1 MSHDDCGSR
10 NRHIVTLFL
19 VFVTLLL
26 LQEMDVFSKFV
37 QTKNTMNMRTVL
49 LLLLCCISSIAVADS
64 LKEIELN
71 RKETQ
76 MRPLSIMSE
85 PAAYQTDA
93 VINIW
98 LPNASP
104 YVTVSIVNEETG
116 VQVYFMIYAG
126 INNIQI
132 NLENEIEGI
141 YTLKVN
147 LEGTEYTGYFI
158 R

>member
-1 MSHDDCGSR
+1 M
-10 NRHIVTLFL
+10 VTLFL

-37 QTKNTMNMRTVL
+37 QTKNTMIMRKVL
-49 LLLLCCISSIAVADS
+49 LLLLCCISGVVMAETRKDID
-64 LKEIELN
+64 LKKNDVEI
-71 RKETQ
+71 
-76 MRPLSIMSE
+76 RPLSIMSE
-85 PAAYQTDA
+85 PTAYQADA
-93 VINIW
+93 VICIW

>member
-19 VFVTLLL
+19 VLVTLLL

-37 QTKNTMNMRTVL
+37 QTKNTMIMRKVL
-49 LLLLCCISSIAVADS
+49 LLLLCCISGVVMAETRKDID
-64 LKEIELN
+64 LKKNDVEI
-71 RKETQ
+71 
-76 MRPLSIMSE
+76 RPLSIMSE
-85 PAAYQTDA
+85 PTAYQADA
-93 VINIW
+93 VICIW

>member
-1 MSHDDCGSR
+1 
-10 NRHIVTLFL
+10 
-19 VFVTLLL
+19 
-26 LQEMDVFSKFV
+26 MDFFPRFA

-93 VINIW
+93 VINIR
-98 LPNASP
+98 LPDASP
-104 YVTVSIVNEETG
+104 YVTVTASG
-116 VQVYFMIYAG
+116 GQPGRSQKIYGRIYG
-126 INNIQI
+126 ICCI
-132 NLENEIEGI
+132 
-141 YTLKVN
+141 
-147 LEGTEYTGYFI
+147 FI
-158 R
+158 RFVIYCMALSGGAVF

>member
-1 MSHDDCGSR
+1 
-10 NRHIVTLFL
+10 
-19 VFVTLLL
+19 
-26 LQEMDVFSKFV
+26 
-37 QTKNTMNMRTVL
+37 MRTVL

-85 PAAYQTDA
+85 PTAYQADA
-93 VINIW
+93 VICIW

-116 VQVYFMIYAG
+116 VQVYFMIYA
-126 INNIQI
+126 
-132 NLENEIEGI
+132 E
-141 YTLKVN
+141 
-147 LEGTEYTGYFI
+147 
-158 R
+158 

>member
-1 MSHDDCGSR
+1 
-10 NRHIVTLFL
+10 
-19 VFVTLLL
+19 
-26 LQEMDVFSKFV
+26 
-37 QTKNTMNMRTVL
+37 MNMRTVL

-93 VINIW
+93 VINIR
-98 LPNASP
+98 LPDASP

-126 INNIQI
+126 RNNIQI

>member
-37 QTKNTMNMRTVL
+37 QTKNTMSGVVMAETRKD
-49 LLLLCCISSIAVADS
+49 ID
-64 LKEIELN
+64 LKKNDVEI
-71 RKETQ
+71 
-76 MRPLSIMSE
+76 RPLSIMSE
-85 PAAYQTDA
+85 PTAYQADA
-93 VINIW
+93 VICIW

>member
-1 MSHDDCGSR
+1 
-10 NRHIVTLFL
+10 
-19 VFVTLLL
+19 
-26 LQEMDVFSKFV
+26 
-37 QTKNTMNMRTVL
+37 MRKVL
-49 LLLLCCISSIAVADS
+49 LLLLCCISGVVMVETRKDID
-64 LKEIELN
+64 LKKNDVEI
-71 RKETQ
+71 
-76 MRPLSIMSE
+76 RPLSIMSE
-85 PAAYQTDA
+85 PTAYQTDA
-93 VINIW
+93 VINIR
-98 LPNASP
+98 LPDASP

-126 INNIQI
+126 RNNIQI

>member
-19 VFVTLLL
+19 VFVTVLS

-85 PAAYQTDA
+85 PTAYQADA
-93 VINIW
+93 VICIW

>member
-37 QTKNTMNMRTVL
+37 QTKNTMIMRKVL
-49 LLLLCCISSIAVADS
+49 LLLLCCISGVVMAETRKDID
-64 LKEIELN
+64 LKKNDVEI
-71 RKETQ
+71 
-76 MRPLSIMSE
+76 RPLSIMSE
-85 PAAYQTDA
+85 PTAYQADA
-93 VINIW
+93 VICIS

>member
-1 MSHDDCGSR
+1 
-10 NRHIVTLFL
+10 
-19 VFVTLLL
+19 
-26 LQEMDVFSKFV
+26 
-37 QTKNTMNMRTVL
+37 MNMRTVL

-93 VINIW
+93 VINIR
-98 LPNASP
+98 LPDASP

-116 VQVYFMIYAG
+116 AQVYSMIYAG
-126 INNIQI
+126 TDNILFDLKGKAKGTYTLLIN
-132 NLENEIEGI
+132 IEGM
-141 YTLKVN
+141 K
-147 LEGTEYTGYFI
+147 YTGEFTL
-158 R
+158 

>member
-1 MSHDDCGSR
+1 MGHDNDG
-10 NRHIVTLFL
+10 V
-19 VFVTLLL
+19 LL
-26 LQEMDVFSKFV
+26 LQLHR
-37 QTKNTMNMRTVL
+37 QLLYLGGGNGIQRTGRLIHQKHIRFHRQRPRNAQPL
-49 LLLLCCISSIAVADS
+49 LLTAGKSQGILPQAVFYLVPYGGIPQRALHDLIQLRFLAD
-64 LKEIELN
+64 
-71 RKETQ
+71 
-76 MRPLSIMSE
+76 
-85 PAAYQTDA
+85 A
-93 VINIW
+93 

>member
-1 MSHDDCGSR
+1 
-10 NRHIVTLFL
+10 
-19 VFVTLLL
+19 
-26 LQEMDVFSKFV
+26 
-37 QTKNTMNMRTVL
+37 MRKVL
-49 LLLLCCISSIAVADS
+49 LLLLCCISGVVMAETRKDID
-64 LKEIELN
+64 LKKNDVEI
-71 RKETQ
+71 
-76 MRPLSIMSE
+76 RPLSIMSE
-85 PAAYQTDA
+85 PTAYQADA
-93 VINIW
+93 VI
-98 LPNASP
+98 NASP

>member
-1 MSHDDCGSR
+1 
-10 NRHIVTLFL
+10 
-19 VFVTLLL
+19 
-26 LQEMDVFSKFV
+26 
-37 QTKNTMNMRTVL
+37 MNMRTVL

-93 VINIW
+93 VINIR
-98 LPNASP
+98 LPDTSP

-116 VQVYFMIYAG
+116 AQVYSMIYAG
-126 INNIQI
+126 TNKIQI
-132 NLENEIEGI
+132 NIENEPEGT
-141 YTLKVN
+141 YTLYLN
-147 LEGTEYTGYFI
+147 IRGAEYTGYFTL
-158 R
+158 

>member
-1 MSHDDCGSR
+1 
-10 NRHIVTLFL
+10 
-19 VFVTLLL
+19 
-26 LQEMDVFSKFV
+26 
-37 QTKNTMNMRTVL
+37 MRTVL

-93 VINIW
+93 VINIR
-98 LPNASP
+98 LPDASP

-116 VQVYFMIYAG
+116 AQVYSMIYAG
-126 INNIQI
+126 TNKIQI
-132 NLENEIEGI
+132 NIENEPESISWMCEI
-141 YTLKVN
+141 VWMKLCWIISLTAPAICMRN
-147 LEGTEYTGYFI
+147 RGTY
-158 R
+158 

>member
-1 MSHDDCGSR
+1 
-10 NRHIVTLFL
+10 
-19 VFVTLLL
+19 
-26 LQEMDVFSKFV
+26 MDFFPRFA

-85 PAAYQTDA
+85 PTAYQADA
-93 VINIW
+93 VICIW

-141 YTLKVN
+141 YTLKDMFFCQDRKAC
-147 LEGTEYTGYFI
+147 LLLL
-158 R
+158 

>member
-10 NRHIVTLFL
+10 NRPIVTLFL
-19 VFVTLLL
+19 VFVTVLL

-37 QTKNTMNMRTVL
+37 QTKNTMIMRKVL
-49 LLLLCCISSIAVADS
+49 LLLLCCISGVVMAETRKDID
-64 LKEIELN
+64 LKKNDVEI
-71 RKETQ
+71 
-76 MRPLSIMSE
+76 RPLSIMSE
-85 PAAYQTDA
+85 PTAYQADA
-93 VINIW
+93 VICIW

-126 INNIQI
+126 INNIPI

>member
-19 VFVTLLL
+19 VFVKLLL

-37 QTKNTMNMRTVL
+37 QTKNTMIMRKVL
-49 LLLLCCISSIAVADS
+49 LLLLCCISGVVMAETRKDID
-64 LKEIELN
+64 LKKNDVEI
-71 RKETQ
+71 
-76 MRPLSIMSE
+76 RPLSIMSE
-85 PAAYQTDA
+85 PTAYQADA
-93 VINIW
+93 VICIW

>member
-1 MSHDDCGSR
+1 
-10 NRHIVTLFL
+10 
-19 VFVTLLL
+19 
-26 LQEMDVFSKFV
+26 
-37 QTKNTMNMRTVL
+37 MRTVL

-93 VINIW
+93 VINIR
-98 LPNASP
+98 LPDASP

-116 VQVYFMIYAG
+116 AQAYSMIYK
-126 INNIQI
+126 IQI
-132 NLENEIEGI
+132 NIENHPEGT
-141 YTLKVN
+141 YTLYVN
-147 LEGTEYTGYFI
+147 IRGAEYTGYFTL
-158 R
+158 

>member
-1 MSHDDCGSR
+1 
-10 NRHIVTLFL
+10 
-19 VFVTLLL
+19 
-26 LQEMDVFSKFV
+26 
-37 QTKNTMNMRTVL
+37 MNMRTVL

-93 VINIW
+93 VINIR
-98 LPNASP
+98 LPDASP

>member
-37 QTKNTMNMRTVL
+37 QTKNTMIMRKVL

-93 VINIW
+93 VINIR
-98 LPNASP
+98 LPDASP

-116 VQVYFMIYAG
+116 AQVYSMIYAG
-126 INNIQI
+126 TNKIQI
-132 NLENEIEGI
+132 NIENEPEGT
-141 YTLKVN
+141 YTLYLN
-147 LEGTEYTGYFI
+147 IRGAEYTGYFTL
-158 R
+158 